1 MKICKRNCN
10 TIGEDDRKIVDIMD
24 NLDSIQDDDLRVLL
38 SDQETAEDARLVLK
52 LQEAVARKKFGDV
65 DTKRAWN
72 RFKRLHIDVSDHKRR
87 STPWIVAALSV
98 AAMALFVIFMYPQ
111 HDCKRESEEFV
122 AFAAVDGP
130 QDVLLGE
137 ASGKGKTAKD
147 NISENDVTVN
157 EQLADFSKAEESS
170 RKTMFVQ
177 TPRGKD
183 YQVILSDGTV
193 VTMNADSKLIFPKY
207 FEGNE
212 RVVQLSGE
220 AYFKV
225 KHDPSHPFIVRTK
238 NMTTRVLGTEFNLK
252 AYPKSDA
259 HVTLIKGSVE
269 VHDKSGKEAVRLKPG
284 EDLLVQDGQ
293 GFSVSSVDTEYYIQ
307 WQEGYFYFDNLP
319 LIDVVRELGRWYNV
333 NIEIRDNSL
342 MSYRLHFIA
351 ERNNSV
357 DEVVENLN
365 AFSYINVVKQGNK
378 IMISRKK

>member
-1 MKICKRNCN
+1 MMRDNN
-10 TIGEDDRKIVDIMD
+10 TIEEDRRIVDIMD
-24 NLDSIQDDDLRVLL
+24 NLEDIQDEELRALL
-38 SDQETAEDARLVLK
+38 SDQETADDARLILK
-52 LQEAVARKKFGDV
+52 MQDAMTRRKFGEV
-65 DTKRAWN
+65 NTERAWE
-72 RFKRLHIDVSDHKRR
+72 RFRTLYIDGQSSGR
-87 STPWIVAALSV
+87 SRFPWVAVVLSATAV
-98 AAMALFVIFMYPQ
+98 VLFVIFLLSR
-111 HDCKRESEEFV
+111 HVSEDNTEEFI
-122 AFAAVDGP
+122 AFTAVSGP
-130 QDVLLGE
+130 QNVMLGD
-137 ASGKGKTAKD
+137 ASGMEEVTVNHA
-147 NISENDVTVN
+147 SENDVKIN
-157 EQLADFSKAEESS
+157 EQLADFSKA
-170 RKTMFVQ
+170 KVNNKKGMFVR

-193 VTMNADSKLIFPKY
+193 VTMNADSRLTFPKL

-212 RVVQLSGE
+212 RVVHLSGE

>member
-1 MKICKRNCN
+1 MKSCKRIYN
-10 TIGEDDRKIVDIMD
+10 TIGEEDRRIVDMMD
-24 NLDSIQDDDLRVLL
+24 NLDSIQDDDLRDLL

-52 LQEAVARKKFGDV
+52 LQEAMTRKKFGEV
-65 DTKRAWN
+65 DTERAWN
-72 RFKRLHIDVSDHKRR
+72 RFKMLHIDASDHK
-87 STPWIVAALSV
+87 SHSVPWIVAALSV
-98 AAMALFVIFMYPQ
+98 AAMALFFIFMYP
-111 HDCKRESEEFV
+111 HDSEGGSEEFV
-122 AFAAVDGP
+122 AFTAVDGP
-130 QDVLLGE
+130 QDVMLGE
-137 ASGKGKTAKD
+137 VSGKGTTTKD
-147 NISENDVTVN
+147 NVSESDVTVN
-157 EQLADFSKAEESS
+157 EQLADFSKAEVNS

-193 VTMNADSKLIFPKY
+193 VTMNADSKLTFPKH
-207 FEGNE
+207 FKGGE

-225 KHDPSHPFIVRTK
+225 KHDPSHPFVVRTER
-238 NMTTRVLGTEFNLK
+238 MTTRVLGTEFNLK

-259 HVTLIKGSVE
+259 HVTLIQGSVE
-269 VHDKSGKEAVRLKPG
+269 VHDKSGKEVVRLKPG
-284 EDLLVQDGQ
+284 EDLHVQDGQ
-293 GFSVSSVDTEYYIQ
+293 GFCVSSVDTEYYIQ

-365 AFSYINVVKQGNK
+365 AFSYMNVEKQGNK
-378 IMISRKK
+378 IMISKK

>member
-1 MKICKRNCN
+1 MKSCKRIYN
-10 TIGEDDRKIVDIMD
+10 TIGEGDRKIVDIMD
-24 NLDSIQDDDLRVLL
+24 NLDSIQDDDLRDLL

-52 LQEAVARKKFGDV
+52 LQEAMTRKKFGEA
-65 DTKRAWN
+65 DTERAWN
-72 RFKRLHIDVSDHKRR
+72 RFKKLHIDVSDHKRR

-98 AAMALFVIFMYPQ
+98 AAMALFFIFMYP
-111 HDCKRESEEFV
+111 HDSEGGSDEFI
-122 AFAAVDGP
+122 AFTAVDGP
-130 QDVLLGE
+130 QDVMLGE
-137 ASGKGKTAKD
+137 ASGKGATTKD
-147 NISENDVTVN
+147 NVSESDVTVN
-157 EQLADFSKAEESS
+157 EQLADFSKAEVNS

-193 VTMNADSKLIFPKY
+193 VTMNADSKLTFPKH
-207 FEGNE
+207 FKGGE

-225 KHDPSHPFIVRTK
+225 KHDPSHPFVVRTE

-284 EDLLVQDGQ
+284 EDLHVQDGQ
-293 GFSVSSVDTEYYIQ
+293 GFCVSSVDTEYYIQ

-319 LIDVVRELGRWYNV
+319 LIDVVRELGRCYNV

-365 AFSYINVVKQGNK
+365 AFSYMNVEKQGNK
-378 IMISRKK
+378 IMISKK